1 MRRRALHDLLTLG
14 LLIAGGAFLLA
25 AGPVS
30 AQEADDESGQAGASG
45 QNQQGDNQPEGQE
58 ASDRDERRPGR
69 GDWGGQRRDQVAIVR
84 RLHEMVR
91 KEIRLRDEQIPVIN
105 QLFEDHIAHL
115 TEMAKEREA
124 QREENAGRIEELRDQ
139 IEAARE
145 QDDQETV
152 RRLSQELRELF
163 GGGQE
168 AMDANRKFNAAVI
181 EELDEEQAKAY
192 TRLSREVMSVGPQ
205 ARNRLREIQVMNR
218 ALREVQL
225 TPEQKEATDK
235 IFVDLRGK
243 LAEARPQGDEAI
255 SKLIDDTHGEILAQ
269 LDDTQKNE
277 FAAAE
282 DRVRKMIQEAGAQ
295 RREGR
300 FGDRRGRGPGGNDEA
315 GSDKPNE
322 APPESDAPGE
332 EPPGDP
338 PSEEA
343 GDE

>member
-1 MRRRALHDLLTLG
+1 MRRRALHDLLTLC

-25 AGPVS
+25 VGSVS

-45 QNQQGDNQPEGQE
+45 QNQEGDDQPEGQD

-69 GDWGGQRRDQVAIVR
+69 GDWGGQRRDQIVIVR
-84 RLHEMVR
+84 RLHESVR

-105 QLFEDHIAHL
+105 KLFEDHIAHL

-124 QREENAGRIEELRDQ
+124 KREENAGKIEELRDQ
-139 IEAARE
+139 LQAARE

-168 AMDANRKFNAAVI
+168 VMDANRNFNAAVI
-181 EELDEEQAKAY
+181 EELDEEQAKVF
-192 TRLSREVMSVGPQ
+192 TRLTREVMSVGPQ

-243 LAEARPQGDEAI
+243 LAEARPHGDEAI
-255 SKLIDDTHGEILAQ
+255 SKLIDDTREGILAQ
-269 LDDTQKNE
+269 LDDSQKEE

-282 DRVRKMIQEAGAQ
+282 ERVRKMIQEAGAQ

-300 FGDRRGRGPGGNDEA
+300 LGDRRGQRPEGGNHEA
-315 GSDKPNE
+315 GPDKPNE
-322 APPESDAPGE
+322 APPESDAPGGE
-332 EPPGDP
+332 
-338 PSEEA
+338 PSEDD
-343 GDE
+343 GDS